1 MKCNSKD
8 CMYYVYDECIRTDIV
23 ISSGICKYYNAKD
36 LTAADIMHY
45 NVIGNWYLQ
54 FPKGS
59 AVEYGHVLDVCAKH
73 YDKDYIIV
81 SPSEQ
86 MVQAQDSYSPQV
98 IDMTLYLRF
107 MDSRIQGMYMEDFL
121 LTYLE
126 DSVYH
131 IDRIDCNGHYIH
143 VKAHY

>member
-23 ISSGICKYYNAKD
+23 ISSGICKYYCTKD
-36 LTAADIMHY
+36 LTVADIMHY
-45 NVIGNWYLQ
+45 SAIGNWHLQ
-54 FPKGS
+54 FPSGS
-59 AVEYGHVLDVCAKH
+59 TIAYGHVLDVCARH
-73 YDKDYIIV
+73 YMEDYVIV
-81 SPSEQ
+81 SPSDE
-86 MVQAQDSYSPQV
+86 VVASKDVYSPQV
-98 IDMTLYLRF
+98 INMNIYLRF

-131 IDRIDCNGHYIH
+131 IDHIDCNGHYVHI
-143 VKAHY
+143 KAHY